1 MIATK
6 FSPVSGFMEVIWQG
20 VYPWAP
26 NLYTQNTLVPEPVRI
41 QGFHPGHVLKTL
53 PWLINNPKIAYT

>member
-1 MIATK
+1 
-6 FSPVSGFMEVIWQG
+6 MEVIWQG

-26 NLYTQNTLVPEPVRI
+26 NSYTQNTLVPEPVRI